1 MIEVLSNQLLKN
13 HLFHLNMNK
22 LNKEFKNK
30 LMLLCLLIN
39 LYQDLLDQLQI
50 DQNKIK
56 KLILNNFNNINNINN
71 KYNNNNNQHN
81 LTML

>member
-1 MIEVLSNQLLKN
+1 MIEILSNQLLKN

-30 LMLLCLLIN
+30 LMHLFLLIN
-39 LYQDLLDQLQI
+39 LFQDLLDQLQI

-56 KLILNNFNNINNINN
+56 KLILNNFNNINNKYNN
-71 KYNNNNNQHN
+71 NNNNNQHN
-81 LTML
+81 LIML